1 MPNPQLQIRLVD
13 SRNLR
18 SKKLFKRRTNLLRC
32 LICLFL
38 KELYVARRVSNN
50 KLHDTFLKIYSCLFY
65 LFILIII
72 ISYLFY
78 LFFHLT
84 TAEKKK
90 RIFEKFAFKM
100 EKGYFVQ

>member
-38 KELYVARRVSNN
+38 KELYVATRVSN
-50 KLHDTFLKIYSCLFY
+50 KLHDIFLKIYSCLFY